1 MTMRH
6 LQMAV
11 LALVLAAVVA
21 GCGRKGSLELPPG
34 ATPPPAA
41 AETSKGFDDEELP
54 IDLRATD
61 DGMGATRTTRGNE
74 D

>member
-11 LALVLAAVVA
+11 LGLVLAAVVT

-41 AETSKGFDDEELP
+41 AETGSNIDGEELP
-54 IDLRATD
+54 IDLRATE

>member
-11 LALVLAAVVA
+11 LGLVLAAVVT
-21 GCGRKGSLELPPG
+21 GCGRKGALELPPG

-41 AETSKGFDDEELP
+41 AKASSGIDDEELP
-54 IDLRATD
+54 IDLRTTE